1 MACARWSVSAAFVGV
16 SAVAGSS
23 IITHARRDAVRQSIR
38 RLGSLMG
45 HYGSVVAVSARPS
58 RTAPPAAHPR
68 GFQFVFQPRVLTF
81 EPRPLA
87 FGASAFRFL
96 SFEFATQPRILSPQ
110 FVNRIAGRLLGAPAH
125 APVMPEFRSQYKSD
139 AVTKYD
145 SKSQAR
151 S

>member
-1 MACARWSVSAAFVGV
+1 L
-16 SAVAGSS
+16 
-23 IITHARRDAVRQSIR
+23 RRALRERR
-38 RLGSLMG
+38 RL
-45 HYGSVVAVSARPS
+45 P
-58 RTAPPAAHPR
+58 RTRAAR

-145 SKSQAR
+145 FKCQDR
-151 S
+151 SFNRIGTV